1 MLRAYF
7 MSCDFYPKILMTG
20 DKPDVF
26 RLIDVLDEFLDHPSS
41 IEFQH
46 QQEIFLKDFTFT
58 LKPQQNEELEGIFQ
72 TSVGHFDWIL
82 SRETALHFY
91 QEIDEMLYQP
101 EQSNSIFL
109 EMLRPDEIKIKIS
122 MNEFD
127 DSYLQ

>member
-7 MSCDFYPKILMTG
+7 LPCDFYPKILMAG

-26 RLIDVLDEFLDHPSS
+26 GLIDVLDEFIDHPAA
-41 IEFQH
+41 IELQH
-46 QQEIFLKDFTFT
+46 QQHILLKDFTLT
-58 LKPQQNEELEGIFQ
+58 LKLQQADALEGVFQ
-72 TSVGHFDWIL
+72 SSDGHFDWIL
-82 SRETALHFY
+82 SRETALNFY
-91 QEIDEMLYQP
+91 QEIEEMLYQP
-101 EQSNSIFL
+101 EQSGSLFL

>member
-7 MSCDFYPKILMTG
+7 MPCDFYPKILMAG
-20 DKPDVF
+20 DKPDVCQ
-26 RLIDVLDEFLDHPSS
+26 LINVLDEFIDHPTQ
-41 IEFQH
+41 IAL
-46 QQEIFLKDFTFT
+46 QQFSKILLKDFTLT
-58 LKPQQNEELEGIFQ
+58 LRPQQENELEGLFQ
-72 TSVGHFDWIL
+72 TSSHHFDWIL

-91 QEIDEMLYQP
+91 HEIDEMLTQP
-101 EQSNSIFL
+101 EQSGSIFL

>member
-7 MSCDFYPKILMTG
+7 LPCDFYPKILMAG
-20 DKPDVF
+20 DKPDVL
-26 RLIDVLDEFLDHPSS
+26 RLIDVLDEFIDHPAT

-46 QQEIFLKDFTFT
+46 QQNILLKDFTLT
-58 LKPQQNEELEGIFQ
+58 LKPQQADELEGVFQ
-72 TSVGHFDWIL
+72 ISACHFDWIL

-101 EQSNSIFL
+101 EQSGSLFL